1 MSRQKQHC
9 TGLCRMGVLLVILLS
24 ATAAVQAAEPPAPPT
39 VINIGEAEVFAAI
52 GQVEFRFIRHFIG
65 ATLEESVTQCQTF
78 LEAAPQAI
86 RGSELQ
92 PLEIKN
98 SPPEVTSIADHQT
111 RAIVTVRFG
120 MAAFNAAKTGPVQ
133 FAALCDKL
141 AGVAETMKATL
152 SSPKYYPAD
161 KDAVEAG
168 VIARATEQA
177 YLPAEAVAVAV
188 KSSIFAIDKV
198 EILELEWEQQPD
210 EQVNEVPQMRCR
222 ARVQVVYVLGA
233 Q

>member
-1 MSRQKQHC
+1 MTRRRQHC
-9 TGLCRMGVLLVILLS
+9 TALCRMNILLVILLS
-24 ATAAVQAAEPPAPPT
+24 ATAAQAADPSAPPT
-39 VINIGEAEVFAAI
+39 VINVGEAGAFAAI
-52 GQVEFRFIRHFIG
+52 GQVEFLFVRHFIG
-65 ATLEESVTQCQTF
+65 ATVEESVTQCQTF
-78 LEAAPQAI
+78 LDAAPQAI

-92 PLEIKN
+92 PLEIKT
-98 SPPEVTSIADHQT
+98 SPPEVTSLADHQT

-133 FAALCDKL
+133 FAALCVKL

-161 KDAVEAG
+161 RDAVEAG

-198 EILELEWEQQPD
+198 EILKLEWEQQPD
-210 EQVNEVPQMRCR
+210 EQVAEVPQMRCR
-222 ARVQVVYVLGA
+222 AQVKVIYVLGA